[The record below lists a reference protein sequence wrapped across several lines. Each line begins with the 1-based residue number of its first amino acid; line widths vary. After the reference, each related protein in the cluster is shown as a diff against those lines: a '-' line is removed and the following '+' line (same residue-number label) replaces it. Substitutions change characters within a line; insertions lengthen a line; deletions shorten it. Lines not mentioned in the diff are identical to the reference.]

1 MESLNCDHLQKHLPA
16 LPSWRALGL
25 SGGLGADAECSHM
38 ELLPHAEPGTCTVAP
53 SRRQRLRESHGAG
66 SAAVVSVQPGK
77 RLLSLSAAREVYVL
91 SNKVHVPYANARPL
105 EW

>member
-1 MESLNCDHLQKHLPA
+1 MASG
-16 LPSWRALGL
+16 RML
-25 SGGLGADAECSHM
+25 SVLTWSCSHTRS
-38 ELLPHAEPGTCTVAP
+38 PEPGTCTVAP
-53 SRRQRLRESHGAG
+53 SRRQWLRESHGAG

>member
-1 MESLNCDHLQKHLPA
+1 MASG
-16 LPSWRALGL
+16 RML
-25 SGGLGADAECSHM
+25 SVLTRSSPGGN
-38 ELLPHAEPGTCTVAP
+38 ELLPHVEPGTCTLAP

-66 SAAVVSVQPGK
+66 SAAVVSVHPGK
-77 RLLSLSAAREVYVL
+77 RLLSLSAAQEVHVL